1 MCSWWVSLSAFTRL
15 RRALK
20 CTELTGSGFS
30 FVSSLMLCHVLHIFL
45 PSTGSLEIT
54 WQEIMVGVESGL
66 LMFPIN
72 ILIITIF
79 RSIKPRIVSK
89 SQKDDEGHTR
99 PPAITIP
106 SILKVCSA
114 VLLSDWFCA
123 FYQPHHWPCEHRD
136 TFSDQFMLY
145 LKCSAWLW
153 LLCNVYSANWYL
165 LCIPP
170 RIQKR

>member
-1 MCSWWVSLSAFTRL
+1 
-15 RRALK
+15 
-20 CTELTGSGFS
+20 
-30 FVSSLMLCHVLHIFL
+30 MLCHVLHIFL

-123 FYQPHHWPCEHRD
+123 FYQPHH
-136 TFSDQFMLY
+136 
-145 LKCSAWLW
+145 
-153 LLCNVYSANWYL
+153 
-165 LCIPP
+165 
-170 RIQKR
+170 